1 MNRTADAVVIFAH
14 PDDAEFGAAG
24 TVARWTREGRE
35 VVYVACTSG
44 EKGTGDRAM
53 SPERLAKIRER
64 EQREAARILGVRE
77 VHFLGHPDQGLEDTP
92 DSRKE
97 IVRLLRLHRPRIVLT
112 SDPTTPYRDH
122 RDHRIVGRVTMDAV
136 YPYVRDHLSYP
147 DLLDQGF
154 EPHKVQEVWF
164 WGSKQANHR
173 VDITGTF
180 ELKIAALRAHASQL
194 ENFEEGALEAW
205 VRKSCEE
212 KARGESFALA
222 EAFHREVIG
231 L

>member
-1 MNRTADAVVIFAH
+1 MSRAADAVVIFAH

-24 TVARWTREGRE
+24 TVARWTGEGKE

-44 EKGTGDRAM
+44 EKGTADRAM
-53 SPERLAKIRER
+53 SPEQLAKIRER
-64 EQREAARILGVRE
+64 EQQAAARTVGVRE
-77 VHFLGHPDQGLEDTP
+77 VHFLRQPDQGLEDTP

-97 IVRLLRLHRPRIVLT
+97 IVRLLRMHRPRIVLT
-112 SDPTTPYRDH
+112 SDPTTPYCDH

-136 YPYVRDHLSYP
+136 YPYARDHLSYP
-147 DLLDQGF
+147 DLLDEGL

-164 WGSKQANHR
+164 WGSKQVNHR
-173 VDITGTF
+173 VDITETF
-180 ELKIAALRAHASQL
+180 ELKLAALRAHASQL
-194 ENFEEGALEAW
+194 ENFEEDALEAW
-205 VRKSCEE
+205 LRKSSEE
-212 KARGESFALA
+212 KARGEAFALA